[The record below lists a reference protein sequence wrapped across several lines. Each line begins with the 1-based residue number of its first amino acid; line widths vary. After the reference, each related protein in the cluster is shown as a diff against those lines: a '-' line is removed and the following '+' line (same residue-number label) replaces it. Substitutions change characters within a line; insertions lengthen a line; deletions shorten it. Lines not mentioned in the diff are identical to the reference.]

1 MCESSCIKNKTPIG
15 RETKTQWKI
24 FCTAAAASSKNEP
37 AKNTNRIANSLAN
50 PTETLHVH
58 HPNRPDPTLPYPAR
72 RVPYVLRLRLRL
84 ALVMWGHGALGP
96 SCLKLLFM
104 IMGSRRF
111 GSDRFVATTTTYLPA
126 EKCVCAFGEAKNAK
140 QQSNNKEK
148 EQNENR
154 KKQQKMVLYL

>member
-1 MCESSCIKNKTPIG
+1 MCESSCVKNKTPIG
-15 RETKTQWKI
+15 REWPNGAETKTQWKI
-24 FCTAAAASSKNEP
+24 FCNAAASSKNEP

-58 HPNRPDPTLPYPAR
+58 HPNRPDPTVPYPTR
-72 RVPYVLRLRLRL
+72 RVPYVLRLCLRLRL

-111 GSDRFVATTTTYLPA
+111 GSVRIGSVRGDDVSA
-126 EKCVCAFGEAKNAK
+126 C
-140 QQSNNKEK
+140 
-148 EQNENR
+148 
-154 KKQQKMVLYL
+154 